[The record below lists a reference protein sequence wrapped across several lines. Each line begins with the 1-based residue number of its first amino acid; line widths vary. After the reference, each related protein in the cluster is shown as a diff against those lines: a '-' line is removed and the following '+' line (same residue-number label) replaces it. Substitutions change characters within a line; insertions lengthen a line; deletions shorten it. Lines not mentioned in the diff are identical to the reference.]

1 MKMKSKKILVLG
13 ATGFIGGHIALC
25 ALRRNWEVIGLQ
37 RDPKRF
43 GHLKRVQIQW
53 VLGDLMDSN
62 SLYKAMQGMDVIFH
76 AAAFYPKS
84 GEISEVPAQIAY
96 AEREM
101 QNVIQ
106 AARKANVERLI
117 YTSSLTTIGHPDFK
131 ENRLADE
138 RDFYKPGS
146 LSKSAY
152 YESKIVMEQIFMD
165 ACSQGLPGVV
175 LNPTAVFGPGDLNL
189 SMASLL
195 IAVAKG
201 WMVVWIPGF
210 VNVVDVRDVAECH
223 ITAVDKGQI
232 GERYI
237 IGGHNYTIREA
248 LQEVALVAGVKPPR
262 FKISLGL
269 LHGITVMGDIFPFL
283 KLPSNHMRAIHL
295 WQGYNTL
302 KAQQALELSPR
313 PFHDTVQDSLNWLK
327 LQGHL

>member
-1 MKMKSKKILVLG
+1 MKPKKILVLG
-13 ATGFIGGHIALC
+13 ATGFIGGHIALS
-25 ALRRNWEVIGLQ
+25 ALQRHWEVFGLRR
-37 RDPKRF
+37 DSKRF
-43 GHLKRVQIQW
+43 GHLKGDQIQW

-62 SLYKAMQGMDVIFH
+62 SLNNAMRGIDVVFH

-84 GEISEVPAQIAY
+84 NKVSEVPAQIEY

-101 QNVIQ
+101 GNVIQ
-106 AARKANVERLI
+106 AARKAKVERLI
-117 YTSSLTTIGHPDFK
+117 YTSTLTTIGHPDIQ

-146 LSKSAY
+146 LSRSGY
-152 YESKIVMEQIFMD
+152 YESKIAMEQIFLD

-189 SMASLL
+189 SMSSLL

-201 WMVVWIPGF
+201 WMMAWLPGS
-210 VNVVDVRDVAECH
+210 VNVVDVRDVAESH
-223 ITAVDKGQI
+223 IIAAVKGQI

-248 LQEVALVAGVKPPR
+248 LQEVTLAAGVRPPR
-262 FKISLGL
+262 FKIPLWL
-269 LHGITVMGDIFPFL
+269 LHGITALGDMFPFL
-283 KLPSNHMRAIHL
+283 NLPSNHLRAVHL
-295 WQGYNTL
+295 WQGFNTL

-313 PFHDTVQDSLNWLK
+313 PFHDTVQDSLNWLR
-327 LQGHL
+327 LQDHI